1 MAQTLPLDVYHLLED
16 RIGREQADK
25 VASAIEIGFDLIE
38 KKADAV
44 ALQKKLELRD
54 ELTDELA
61 TKADLH
67 LTETTLRADLRM
79 TEATLRGEIQ
89 QAKSDLRTEIQQL
102 RTEVQTFKVDL
113 EGRMSGLEVKMETLR
128 TNLEGKM
135 ETLRIDL
142 EGKMESSRV
151 GLEAKINGLNQKL
164 NFMIILMLLALTL
177 MNPIAADLIKNAL
190 R

>member
-38 KKADAV
+38 KKANAV

-54 ELTDELA
+54 ELTHELA

-67 LTETTLRADLRM
+67 LTE
-79 TEATLRGEIQ
+79 G
-89 QAKSDLRTEIQQL
+89 
-102 RTEVQTFKVDL
+102 
-113 EGRMSGLEVKMETLR
+113 KMETIR
-128 TNLEGKM
+128 VGLEGKM
-135 ETLRIDL
+135 EA
-142 EGKMESSRV
+142 MRV
-151 GLEAKINGLNQKL
+151 GLEAKFDGLNQKL

-177 MNPIAADLIKNAL
+177 MNPVVADLIKGAL

>member
-1 MAQTLPLDVYHLLED
+1 MAQTLPLDVYHILED

-54 ELTDELA
+54 ELTHELA

-67 LTETTLRADLRM
+67 LTE
-79 TEATLRGEIQ
+79 
-89 QAKSDLRTEIQQL
+89 
-102 RTEVQTFKVDL
+102 
-113 EGRMSGLEVKMETLR
+113 
-128 TNLEGKM
+128 GKM
-135 ETLRIDL
+135 ETI
-142 EGKMESSRV
+142 RV
-151 GLEAKINGLNQKL
+151 GLEAKFDGLNQKL

-177 MNPIAADLIKNAL
+177 MNPVVADLIKGAL